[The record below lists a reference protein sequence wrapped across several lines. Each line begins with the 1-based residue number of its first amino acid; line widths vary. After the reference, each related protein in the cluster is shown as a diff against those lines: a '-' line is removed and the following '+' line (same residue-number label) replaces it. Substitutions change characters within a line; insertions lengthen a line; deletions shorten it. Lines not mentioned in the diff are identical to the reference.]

1 MRYVSIAAGFLS
13 LCWNMSSFGQQS
25 SSCTG
30 PQLGTWRLQS
40 FKTRYL
46 DNGETTEPFGA
57 HPTGYLSYGRDC
69 RMYAILAEEKRK
81 LPAGAVP
88 SDAEKIALFTG
99 FVAYAGTYTIE
110 GDQVTHH
117 VDVSWNEAWTG
128 TGQVRRFRIAGKVLY
143 IESVPAKNFRDG
155 RLSSSSLV
163 WIKVE

>member
-1 MRYVSIAAGFLS
+1 MRRALITAALLS
-13 LCWNMSSFGQQS
+13 LCWSPCSVAAQS
-25 SSCTG
+25 RSCSG

-46 DNGETTEPFGA
+46 DTGETTEPFGA
-57 HPTGYLSYGRDC
+57 HPSGYLSYGPDC
-69 RMYAILAEEKRK
+69 RMYAILAEQKRK
-81 LPAGAVP
+81 PPAAIVP
-88 SDAEKIALFTG
+88 TDAEKIELFAG
-99 FVAYAGTYTIE
+99 FVAYAGTYTID
-110 GDQVTHH
+110 GNTVTHH

-163 WIKVE
+163 WMKVE

>member
-1 MRYVSIAAGFLS
+1 MRRALIAAALLS
-13 LCWNMSSFGQQS
+13 LCWSPCSVAEQS
-25 SSCTG
+25 HSCSG

-46 DNGETTEPFGA
+46 DTGETTEPFGA
-57 HPTGYLSYGRDC
+57 HPSGYLSYGPDC
-69 RMYAILAEEKRK
+69 RMYAILAEQKRK
-81 LPAGAVP
+81 PPAAIVP
-88 SDAEKIALFTG
+88 TDAEKIELFAG
-99 FVAYAGTYTIE
+99 FVAYAGTYTID
-110 GDQVTHH
+110 GNTVTHH

-163 WIKVE
+163 WMKVE